1 MPSKVR
7 IIAGQWRGRKIEF
20 LNLKSVRPTP
30 DRVRETLF
38 NWLSPSIPNARCLD
52 LFAGSGA
59 LGFEALSRGAAYAAL
74 VDNNARICEQLK
86 EQAKTL
92 KASNVDIVHQE
103 ATQFIAEMQDSF
115 DIVFIDP
122 PFNSNLAA
130 ALLQTLSD
138 NPILNSDAMVYVEI
152 PVSKHPTAP
161 KTWMGWDVVRS
172 GKTSQV
178 LYLLLKQQNTPLS
191 FMPDSCD

>member
-1 MPSKVR
+1 MLSKVR

-38 NWLSPSIPNARCLD
+38 NWLSPSISNARCLD

-59 LGFEALSRGAAYAAL
+59 LGFEALSRGAANAVL
-74 VDNNARICEQLK
+74 VDKNARVCEKLK

-92 KASNVDIVHQE
+92 KANNTRIVHQE
-103 ATQFIAEMQDSF
+103 ATQFVTDCQDSF

-130 ALLQTLSD
+130 TLAQALLDS
-138 NPILNSDAMVYVEI
+138 PILNSNTMIYIEI
-152 PVSKHPTAP
+152 PVSKHPKVP
-161 KTWMGWDVVRS
+161 KTWMGWDVLRS
-172 GKTSQV
+172 GQTSQV
-178 LYLLLKQQNTPLS
+178 CYLLLTSRTK
-191 FMPDSCD
+191 